1 MSKSTSLKTSKR
13 VLVYVGVSLILLPV
27 QAVDI
32 IGVENVH
39 SLESTSAQS
48 VFAAKRTVANVQRSS
63 VISASN
69 YVMILTSWELVIVC
83 GVRTFV
89 PTALF
94 DLSPL
99 TGRRDAMHYPAVL
112 DTCLSKEHIE
122 SYNLFVC
129 LVDI

>member
-1 MSKSTSLKTSKR
+1 M
-13 VLVYVGVSLILLPV
+13 YVGVSLILLPV

-48 VFAAKRTVANVQRSS
+48 VFAAKRIVANVQSPRSS
-63 VISASN
+63 VIFASN

-94 DLSPL
+94 DLSPVA
-99 TGRRDAMHYPAVL
+99 GRRVAHYPAVL

-129 LVDI
+129 LVGI